1 MEREARGR
9 NQDGSTE
16 KNTCLDD
23 SDSVLGD
30 VA

>member
-9 NQDGSTE
+9 NQDGRIK